1 MKSRRQLLIVT
12 VGLLFFLVSN
22 LQAQSFKTKNYTMH
36 VSGTS
41 TMHAWQSSVEKFSA
55 TGSFVVASNNLVEVK
70 DVVVKIPVASI
81 KSTKGKT
88 MDNKT
93 YEAFNHEKHPEIVF
107 VMKGQTVNASNSTID
122 LKGTLSMAGKT
133 LPVDLKV
140 NYKLTS
146 AGELKITGEK
156 QITMTDFG
164 MEPPTAMM
172 GAIKV
177 GNDISVTFEIT
188 LTNNNSIL

>member
-1 MKSRRQLLIVT
+1 MKPTRQLLIAT
-12 VGLLFFLVSN
+12 VGLLFFLIN
-22 LQAQSFKTKNYTMH
+22 DIQAQSFKIKNYAMH

-41 TMHAWQSSVEKFSA
+41 TMHAWQSSVENLA
-55 TGSFVVASNNLVEVK
+55 LTGAFVVAGNDLAEVK
-70 DVVVKIPVASI
+70 DVVVKIPVTSI
-81 KSTKGKT
+81 KSTKGKI

-93 YEAFNHEKHPEIVF
+93 YEAFNHEKYPQIVF
-107 VMKGQTVNASNSTID
+107 VMKSQTISASNSTID

-140 NYKLTS
+140 SYKLAS
-146 AGELKITGEK
+146 NGDLKIIGSK
-156 QITMTDFG
+156 QISMTDFG

-188 LTNNNSIL
+188 LTNNNAIL

>member
-1 MKSRRQLLIVT
+1 MKPTRQLLIAT
-12 VGLLFFLVSN
+12 VGLLFLLIN
-22 LQAQSFKTKNYTMH
+22 DIQGQSFKIKNHSMH

-41 TMHAWQSSVEKFSA
+41 TMHAWQSSVDNLSV
-55 TGSFVVASNNLVEVK
+55 TGSFVVAANDLNEVK
-70 DVVVKIPVASI
+70 NVVVKIPVTSI
-81 KSTKGKT
+81 KSTKGKI

-93 YEAFNHEKHPEIVF
+93 YEAFNHEKYPEIIF
-107 VMKGQTVNASNSTID
+107 VMKSQAINAANATID

-133 LPVDLKV
+133 LPVDFKV
-140 NYKLTS
+140 SYKVVS
-146 AGELKITGEK
+146 NGDLKIVGSK

-177 GNDISVTFEIT
+177 GNDIAVTFEIT
-188 LTNNNSIL
+188 LTNNNAIL

>member
-1 MKSRRQLLIVT
+1 MKPKRQLLIVT
-12 VGLLFFLVSN
+12 VGLLFLLVTTV
-22 LQAQSFKTKNYTMH
+22 QAQPFKIKNFSMH

-41 TMHAWQSSVEKFSA
+41 TMHAWQSSVENFSA
-55 TGSFVVASNNLVEVK
+55 TGSFVVASNDLVEVK
-70 DVVVKIPVASI
+70 DVVVKIPVTSI
-81 KSTKGKT
+81 KSTKGKV

-93 YEAFNHEKHPEIVF
+93 YEAFNHEKHPQIVF
-107 VMKGQTVNASNSTID
+107 VMKSQTVNASNSTID

-140 NYKLTS
+140 NYKLS
-146 AGELKITGEK
+146 SGGELRITGAK

-188 LTNNNSIL
+188 LTNNNAIL

>member
-1 MKSRRQLLIVT
+1 MKPTRQLLIVT
-12 VGLLFFLVSN
+12 VGLLFFLVN
-22 LQAQSFKTKNYTMH
+22 DIQAQAFKVKTYTMH

-41 TMHAWQSSVEKFSA
+41 TMHVCQSSVQKLSVNGAFAVSPNELS
-55 TGSFVVASNNLVEVK
+55 EVK
-70 DVVVKIPVASI
+70 DVVVKIPVTSI
-81 KSTKGKT
+81 KSTKGKI

-93 YEAFNHEKHPEIVF
+93 YEAFNHEKYPEIVF
-107 VMKGQTVNASNSTID
+107 VMKSQTVNTATSTID

-140 NYKLTS
+140 SYKLAS
-146 AGELKITGEK
+146 NGDLKITGSK
-156 QITMTDFG
+156 QISMTTFG

-177 GNDISVTFEIT
+177 GNDVSVTFEIT
-188 LTNNNSIL
+188 LTNNAIL

>member
-1 MKSRRQLLIVT
+1 MKPIRQLLIAT
-12 VGLLFFLVSN
+12 VGLLFVLPTDI
-22 LQAQSFKTKNYTMH
+22 QAQSFKIKSYSMH

-41 TMHAWQSSVEKFSA
+41 TMHVWQSSVEDLSA
-55 TGSFVVASNNLVEVK
+55 TGSFIVASSDLAEVK
-70 DVVVKIPVASI
+70 DVVVKIPVTSI
-81 KSTKGKT
+81 KSTKGKI

-93 YEAFNHEKHPEIVF
+93 YEAFNHERNPLIVF
-107 VMKGQTVNASNSTID
+107 AMKGQTVNPSNSTID
-122 LKGTLSMAGKT
+122 LKGTLTMAGKT
-133 LPVDLKV
+133 LPIDLKV
-140 NYKLTS
+140 SYKLAS
-146 AGELKITGEK
+146 NGDLRIIGSK

-188 LTNNNSIL
+188 LTNNNTIL

>member
-1 MKSRRQLLIVT
+1 MKPRRQPLIVT
-12 VGLLFFLVSN
+12 VGILFFLATTV
-22 LQAQSFKTKNYTMH
+22 QAQPFKIKNFSMH

-41 TMHAWQSSVEKFSA
+41 TMHEWQSSVENFSA
-55 TGSFVVASNNLVEVK
+55 TGSFVVASNDLVEVK
-70 DVVVKIPVASI
+70 DVVVKIPVTSI

-93 YEAFNHEKHPEIVF
+93 YDAFNHEKHPQIVF
-107 VMKGQTVNASNSTID
+107 VMKGQTINASNSTID

-140 NYKLTS
+140 NYKLSS
-146 AGELKITGEK
+146 AGELKITGSK

-164 MEPPTAMM
+164 MDPPTAMM

-188 LTNNNSIL
+188 LTNNNAIL

>member
-1 MKSRRQLLIVT
+1 MKLIRQLLIAT
-12 VGLLFFLVSN
+12 VGLLFILATDI
-22 LQAQSFKTKNYTMH
+22 QAQSFKIKNYSMH

-41 TMHAWQSSVEKFSA
+41 TMHVWQSSVENISA
-55 TGSFVVASNNLVEVK
+55 TGSFTVASNDLTEVK
-70 DVVVKIPVASI
+70 DVVVKIPVTSI
-81 KSTKGKT
+81 KSTKGKI

-93 YEAFNHEKHPEIVF
+93 YEAFNHESNPLIVF

-122 LKGTLSMAGKT
+122 LKGTLTMAGKT
-133 LPVDLKV
+133 LPIDLKV
-140 NYKLTS
+140 SYKLS
-146 AGELKITGEK
+146 SNGDLRIIGSK

-177 GNDISVTFEIT
+177 GNDISVTFELT
-188 LTNNNSIL
+188 LTNNNAIL